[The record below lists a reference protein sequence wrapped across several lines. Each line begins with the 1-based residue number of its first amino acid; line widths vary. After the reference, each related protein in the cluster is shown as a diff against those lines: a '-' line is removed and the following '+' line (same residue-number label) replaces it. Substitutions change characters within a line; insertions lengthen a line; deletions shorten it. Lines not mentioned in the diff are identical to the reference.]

1 MDDGN
6 VAVADGVGVHRAQL
20 CRCLKEQLRGQGA
33 ALIQRFAAGD
43 SCLGAVLPQ
52 LRRIDDIGAAGQHIA
67 GDAVHGAAGLTG
79 QHTGG
84 LHHIVVDGGH
94 LQNIGQRGPAAILVE
109 VAGDSG
115 HIQCLTVRGHAL
127 GQRSGCL
134 GQAVVLAELNGLA
147 AVLGHRVVVRKLV
160 VHQTRLCLI
169 DETLLVEG
177 LHLFRHGSGGVQVF
191 RKQLDVEIL
200 VHAHIPFSCKIVTI
214 RSVLR
219 GAHGVPVLLA
229 GRGSCW
235 LHPGGR

>member
-33 ALIQRFAAGD
+33 GLVQCLAAGNG
-43 SCLGAVLPQ
+43 SLGAVCGQ
-52 LRRIDDIGAAGQHIA
+52 LGRIDHIGAARQHIA
-67 GDAVHGAAGLTG
+67 GNAVHGAACLTC

-84 LHHIVVDGGH
+84 LHHIVVNGGH
-94 LQNIGQRGPAAILVE
+94 LQHVGQRSPAAVLVQI
-109 VAGDSG
+109 AGDGG
-115 HIQCLTVRGHAL
+115 HIQRLTVRGHAL

-134 GQAVVLAELNGLA
+134 RQAVVLAELNGLA

-160 VHQTRLCLI
+160 VYQTRLCLI
-169 DETLLVEG
+169 DETLLIEG

-229 GRGSCW
+229 GRESCW